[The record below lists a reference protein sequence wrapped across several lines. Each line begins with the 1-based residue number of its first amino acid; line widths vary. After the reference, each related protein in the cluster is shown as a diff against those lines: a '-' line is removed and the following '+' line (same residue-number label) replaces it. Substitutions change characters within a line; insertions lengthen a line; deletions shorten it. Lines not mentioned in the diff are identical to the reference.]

1 MAMMLCALGSGY
13 VIMKARVG
21 DAETTDFAIGY
32 GINVVD
38 AVAGAFISIRRILV
52 HTVPPDSGYGER
64 VLGLHL

>member
-1 MAMMLCALGSGY
+1 
-13 VIMKARVG
+13 
-21 DAETTDFAIGY
+21 
-32 GINVVD
+32 VVD